1 MVPESVAEFI
11 MRHDAGRLPDL
22 LLLRYQRMQAN
33 AFAFFRGS
41 APLYYHRSGM
51 ESRLRDSPTGWLSGD
66 AHVENF
72 GSFRGDN
79 DLVYFDLNDF
89 DESVRGPVLWD
100 VGRLT
105 VSVLLAAA
113 EIGLAAAEQHLLACH
128 VLATYAA
135 ALAAGKAYWLE
146 RTTATGVVA
155 QLLRNVKDRGPRALL
170 HTRASEEGGWHLLQ
184 TPALHPLHGP
194 AQAKVRA
201 AVEAW
206 RRAQTVPP
214 CGPVLDVAQRVAGV
228 GSLGV
233 PRYALLVAH
242 RNPHKLP
249 KLLDLK
255 QAPPSAAGH
264 VVGVPQPAWVSDAH
278 RVVQA
283 QIWLQA
289 VPPALLQPVALDGQP
304 FVLRTLQPV
313 ADKLDFTS
321 LPHRKAAF
329 RTAVP
334 QFAQLLAWAHLRAA
348 GHQGAAG
355 PDALQ
360 TFGSAH
366 DGWRA
371 DVLRFALRAAAQ
383 VRTDYRDFSAA
394 CHRGEVP
401 LPPHPQSSKS

>member
-1 MVPESVAEFI
+1 MSAMPFESVAEFI
-11 MRHDAGRLPDL
+11 TRHDAGRLPDL
-22 LLLRYQRMQAN
+22 LPLRYQRMQAN

-41 APLYYHRSGM
+41 APLYYHRFGTD
-51 ESRLRDSPTGWLSGD
+51 SRLRDSPTAWLCGD

-89 DESVRGPVLWD
+89 DEAVRGPLLWD

-113 EIGLAAAEQHLLACH
+113 EFGLATAEQHLLACH

-146 RTTATGVVA
+146 RTTATGVVK
-155 QLLRNVKDRGPRALL
+155 QLLRNVENRGPQALL
-170 HTRASEEGGWHLLQ
+170 HTRAGAEGGWHLLQ
-184 TPALHPLHGP
+184 TPALHPLRGP
-194 AQAKVRA
+194 EREKVRA
-201 AVEAW
+201 AIEAW
-206 RRAQTVPP
+206 RRAQPVPP

-233 PRYALLVAH
+233 LRYALLVEH
-242 RNPHKLP
+242 RYPHKLP

-255 QAPPSAAGH
+255 QAPPPAPGH
-264 VVGVPQPAWVSDAH
+264 VAGVPQPAWASDAH
-278 RVVQA
+278 RVVYA
-283 QIWLQA
+283 QRWLQA
-289 VPPALLQPVALDGQP
+289 VPPALLQPLAFDGQP
-304 FVLRTLQPV
+304 FVLRSLQPV
-313 ADKLDFTS
+313 ADKLAFAT

-329 RTAVP
+329 RKAVP

-348 GHQGAAG
+348 GHWGAAG

-371 DVLRFALRAAAQ
+371 DVLRFAFQARAQ
-383 VRTDYRDFSAA
+383 VGADYREFSAA
-394 CHRGEVP
+394 CHRGDVP
-401 LPPHPQSSKS
+401 LPQSSKN

>member
-1 MVPESVAEFI
+1 MVSESVTEFI
-11 MRHDAGRLPDL
+11 RHRDAGRLPDL
-22 LLLRYQRMQAN
+22 LTLRYQRMQAT

-41 APLYYHRSGM
+41 APLYYHRFGM
-51 ESRLRDSPTGWLSGD
+51 DACLRDSPTAWLCGD

-89 DESVRGPVLWD
+89 DEAVRGPVLWD
-100 VGRLT
+100 VGRLA

-113 EIGLAAAEQHLLACH
+113 EFGLSTAEQYLLGCH

-146 RTTATGVVA
+146 RTTATGVVK
-155 QLLRNVKDRGPRALL
+155 QLLRNVTGRTPSDLL
-170 HTRASEEGGWHLLQ
+170 HTRAREDGGWHLLH
-184 TPALHPLHGP
+184 TPALHPLRGP

-206 RRAQTVPP
+206 RRAQPVPP

-233 PRYALLVAH
+233 PRYALLVEH
-242 RNPHKLP
+242 RNSLKPP

-255 QAPPSAAGH
+255 MAPPSAAGS
-264 VVGVPQPAWVSDAH
+264 GLDMPQPTWVSEAD
-278 RVVQA
+278 RVVQV
-283 QIWLQA
+283 QCWLQA
-289 VPPALLQPVALDGQP
+289 VPPALLHTLAVDGQP

-313 ADKLDFTS
+313 ADKLDFAS

-329 RTAVP
+329 RAAVP

-348 GHQGAAG
+348 GHQGTAG

-360 TFGSAH
+360 TFGSAQK
-366 DGWRA
+366 GWRS
-371 DVLRFALRAAAQ
+371 DVLRFALRAATQ
-383 VRTDYRDFSAA
+383 VRADYQDFLAA
-394 CHRGEVP
+394 SRRGEVP
-401 LPPHPQSSKS
+401 LPPHSQPSKS